1 MLFCLFGYESPRQ
14 DIMPADKEIEDL
26 RSQRWLA
33 GDGMRTFSHRAR
45 LAQTGWNRSD
55 FMGRP
60 VIGILNTWS
69 DISTCHSHL
78 RERAQKVR
86 EGVIR
91 AGGWPIELPAMSLGE
106 VWVKP
111 TTMLYRN
118 FLAMEAEELIRSHPV
133 DGVVL
138 MGGCDKTTPA
148 LLMGAFSVNL
158 PCIFIPAGASSNSSF
173 RGEKVGTGT
182 HTMKYWNERRA
193 GRFGD
198 DDWQAL
204 EGCMTRSP
212 GTCNTAGTATTMTA
226 VAEVLGFS
234 LPGAQSIPAMDSHHP
249 RMCSEVGERIVAM
262 VMSDL
267 KPRDI
272 ATEASFHNAIKTVLA
287 IGGSTNA
294 CVHLPAMAG
303 RVGVKLP
310 LDVWERYNK
319 DIPVLA
325 NIMPAGNAL
334 MEDFF
339 FAGGLPALLNRI
351 GAHLDLSCMTVTG
364 KTLGDN
370 IAGAQVFNDDVIRPL
385 ANPVSKQAIVVV
397 KGNLA
402 SRGAV
407 MKPSAAS
414 PHLLKHTGPA
424 VVFENFA
431 DMVARIDSPELN
443 VSKDSVLVLKNVG
456 PVGAPGMPEAG
467 NLPIPKKLL
476 AEGVRDMVRISDARM
491 SGTHYGTC
499 VLHVCPEAAVGG
511 ALALVHDGDMIALDV
526 SARSIELLVSNAE
539 LDARLNIWKQAKP
552 ATMRYKRSYAA
563 LYQQHV
569 TQADE
574 GADFDFLQGDEL
586 LPEPTIF

>member
-1 MLFCLFGYESPRQ
+1 MATSSLPKLKGVES
-14 DIMPADKEIEDL
+14 L

-33 GDGMRTFSHRAR
+33 PDSMRAFSHRAR

-55 FMGRP
+55 YMGRP

-118 FLAMEAEELIRSHPV
+118 FLAMEAEELIRSHPI

-158 PCIFIPAGASSNSSF
+158 PCIFIPAGASSNGSF
-173 RGEKVGTGT
+173 RGQKVGTGT
-182 HTMKYWNERRA
+182 HTMKFWSERRA
-193 GRFGD
+193 GELD
-198 DDWQAL
+198 DAAWQAL

-226 VAEVLGFS
+226 AAEALGFS
-234 LPGAQSIPAMDSHHP
+234 LPGAHSIPATDAAHP
-249 RMCSEVGERIVAM
+249 RMCTQVGERIVEM
-262 VMSDL
+262 VWEDL
-267 KPRDI
+267 VPQRI
-272 ATEASFHNAIKTVLA
+272 ATEAAFKNALKTVLA

-303 RVGVKLP
+303 RCGVKFSLAW
-310 LDVWERYNK
+310 WEAFNRE
-319 DIPVLA
+319 IPVLA
-325 NIMPAGNAL
+325 NLMPAGDAL
-334 MEDFF
+334 MEDFY
-339 FAGGLPALLNRI
+339 FAGGLKALLKRI
-351 GAHLDLSCMTVTG
+351 ETHLDLSCLTVTG
-364 KTLGDN
+364 KTLGENIATAKVYGADGDN
-370 IAGAQVFNDDVIRPL
+370 IIRPL
-385 ANPVSKQAIVVV
+385 TNPVSKEAIVVV

-402 SRGAV
+402 PRGAV

-414 PHLLKHTGPA
+414 PHLLKHTGAA
-424 VVFENFA
+424 VVFETFD
-431 DMVARIDSPELN
+431 DMMARIDSPDLA
-443 VSKDSVLVLKNVG
+443 VTKDSVLVLKNVG

-511 ALALVHDGDMIALDV
+511 LLAIVSNGDLISIDV
-526 SARSIELLVSNAE
+526 AARTIELHVNEAE
-539 LDARLNIWKQAKP
+539 IARRLAAWRDAKP
-552 ATMRYKRSYAA
+552 ATMRYNRSYAA
-563 LYQQHV
+563 LYQRHV

-574 GADFDFLQGDEL
+574 GADFDFLQGAESI
-586 LPEPTIF
+586 PEPTIF